1 MNDNKKASETV
12 ESLTGQKKLDNNL
25 NDNSNKKPENI
36 LIDFARLENV
46 LFCDNQEN
54 EYAEIKLNG
63 HTEIYRADSVK
74 YKSWLRKKYYYQTLT
89 GVSKA
94 ALDTAIDT
102 IKSIADF
109 DGDRKDVYL
118 RVAQVDNSMYIDL
131 CNDSWQ
137 VVEVDI
143 NGWRVL
149 DKSPVCFTRTGNM
162 RPLPAPIE
170 GGDISLLLNHINI
183 EKRDLP
189 LAVGWL
195 LMSLQAGPGAYPVM
209 ILNGVVLAQV
219 RQPLLGCL
227 ESL

>member
-1 MNDNKKASETV
+1 MISPPI
-12 ESLTGQKKLDNNL
+12 
-25 NDNSNKKPENI
+25 KPENI

-54 EYAEIKLNG
+54 EYAEINLNG

-74 YKSWLRKKYYYQTLT
+74 YKGWLRKKYYYQTLT

-131 CNDSWQ
+131 CNESWQ

-143 NGWRVL
+143 NYF
-149 DKSPVCFTRTGNM
+149 CFET
-162 RPLPAPIE
+162 AF
-170 GGDISLLLNHINI
+170 
-183 EKRDLP
+183 
-189 LAVGWL
+189 WW
-195 LMSLQAGPGAYPVM
+195 SLQFVFYGMTNQHHVFRSD
-209 ILNGVVLAQV
+209 LA
-219 RQPLLGCL
+219 RTDIEL
-227 ESL
+227 